1 MADFDRNKPYAQ
13 IVNDDE
19 GRCFEQNGAYFTA
32 DGKAWTAPG
41 AEAPAPA
48 PKAKKGAATQL
59 DAQLQE
65 PA

>member
-1 MADFDRNKPYAQ
+1 MANLDRNKPYAQ
-13 IVNDDE
+13 IVNDEE
-19 GRCFEQNGAYFTA
+19 GRCFMQDGAYFTA

-41 AEAPAPA
+41 AEAPA